1 LDVPKPR
8 ELVSS
13 AVLAFQGKMAQV
25 VYSSQMADCGKARSL
40 KVILGQATAFF

>member
-1 LDVPKPR
+1 LVAQKTR

-13 AVLAFQGKMAQV
+13 DVLGFQEKMAQV
-25 VYSSQMADCGKARSL
+25 VYSSQMANCEKARSL